1 MYVRPVPVAPRI
13 ARGRVAALMV
23 FSLCHAVTPIVG
35 AQERSN
41 TIEEHPL
48 EPADTSSPRATLRTF
63 LKGTRDG
70 WARALGRGSGP
81 FARSQRRPATSRR
94 ALRCLNVGQV
104 PPAQRDD
111 AAREAA
117 ILLFDVLNRVAIPTL
132 EEVPDKAEMKR
143 RDRTRWRVP
152 HTPITIARVEEG
164 ARAGEWLFT
173 PETVDNARS
182 YYRRTRHLPVKP
194 GAVVDDGYRIYLG
207 VSGRLIP
214 ASWLAALPDWAH
226 GVYLEQT
233 AWQWGGLLFVLMVS
247 LLLASW
253 VIRWSR
259 LAPPGKRSSTRRAL
273 VGPLSLILIAG
284 AALYVIDEQLNIT
297 GIVLVVLRHLLNS
310 LSFVAMAWGAVLVG
324 RLVVDTVHR
333 SPRFHP
339 KTLNEQFVRVSVR
352 LLVFFTLAGIFA
364 VWLHSLGVP
373 VFGVIAGLG
382 IGGIAIALGAQRTI
396 ENFFGAFTIFADRP
410 VRVGDFCRFGDQM
423 GTVES
428 IGLRSTR
435 IRTLERSVLT
445 VPNAEFARFQLDNL
459 ALRDRMLMRTTLNL
473 RLETTTEQL
482 ERVLRRVR
490 ELLIGDER
498 VYDDPAR
505 VRLVAVGPLSLDLE
519 IFAYIKTSNT
529 NEFLA
534 IREGL
539 FMKILGVIEDAGT
552 ALAPPAVV
560 QYNIEE
566 EGLPTPRSTS
576 GRD

>member
-1 MYVRPVPVAPRI
+1 
-13 ARGRVAALMV
+13 L
-23 FSLCHAVTPIVG
+23 T
-35 AQERSN
+35 
-41 TIEEHPL
+41 
-48 EPADTSSPRATLRTF
+48 
-63 LKGTRDG
+63 
-70 WARALGRGSGP
+70 
-81 FARSQRRPATSRR
+81 
-94 ALRCLNVGQV
+94 CLNVSQV

-117 ILLFDVLNRVAIPTL
+117 ILLFDVFNRIPIPPL
-132 EEVPDKAEMKR
+132 EEVPDEPEMER
-143 RDRTRWRVP
+143 RDGTRWRVP

-173 PETVDNARS
+173 PETVDDARS
-182 YYRRTRHLPVKP
+182 YYRRTRHLPLKP
-194 GAVVDDGYRIYLG
+194 DAVVRDGYRIYLG
-207 VSGRLIP
+207 VSGWLIP

-226 GVYLEQT
+226 EVYLEQT
-233 AWQWGGLLFVLMVS
+233 VWQWGGLLFVLAVLLS
-247 LLLASW
+247 LALG
-253 VIRWSR
+253 VVRWSR
-259 LAPPGKRSSTRRAL
+259 RAPPRERPSAGRAL
-273 VGPLSLILIAG
+273 IGPISLILILG

-297 GIVLVVLRHLLNS
+297 GIVLVVIRHLLNS
-310 LSFVAMAWGAVLVG
+310 LSFLAMAWGTLLVG
-324 RLVVDTVHR
+324 RLVVDVVHR

-339 KTLNEQFVRVSVR
+339 QTLNEQFVRVSVR
-352 LLVFFTLAGIFA
+352 LLVFFALAGIFA

-445 VPNAEFARFQLDNL
+445 IPNAEFARFQLDNL
-459 ALRDRMLMRTTLNL
+459 ALRDRMLMKTTLNL

-490 ELLIGDER
+490 ELLIADER

-505 VRLVAVGPLSLDLE
+505 IRLVAVGPLSLDLE

-534 IREGL
+534 IREEL
-539 FMKILGVIEDAGT
+539 FMKVLGVIEEAGT

-560 QYNIEE
+560 QYNVEE
-566 EGLPTPRSTS
+566 EDWPSTQQVEDAPT
-576 GRD
+576 